1 VLGVFGV
8 CLGLGFSSDNKEI
21 ESLSNFKPS

>member
-1 VLGVFGV
+1 VLGVFG
-8 CLGLGFSSDNKEI
+8 GLGFSSDNKEI